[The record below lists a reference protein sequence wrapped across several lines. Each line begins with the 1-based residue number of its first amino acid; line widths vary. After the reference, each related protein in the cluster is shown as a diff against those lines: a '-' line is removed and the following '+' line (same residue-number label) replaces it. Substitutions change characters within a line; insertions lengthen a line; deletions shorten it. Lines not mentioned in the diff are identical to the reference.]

1 MGVTKKNTGRTSR
14 GAVVGAACVALL
26 SLGALTACGDDETV
40 DNSTESSVPSV
51 SASESGSKSDKDKSD
66 EDKSDKDKTDKD
78 SKDGVKDGDGES
90 GSSSTEGSDA
100 PGSAG
105 QGGAPAH
112 DGGVDEVDEIP
123 SGAQRSDK
131 DKDFLNRLKDGGI
144 DLTKADDASDIG
156 GLEDQVIAA
165 GQAHCTAE
173 GGGKA
178 DVYTPLAAGQLKENG
193 VIDGDP
199 KKAEEAIRNAA
210 KSAYC

>member
-66 EDKSDKDKTDKD
+66 EDKTDKD
-78 SKDGVKDGDGES
+78 SKDGDKDGDGES

-123 SGAQRSDK
+123 NGAQRSDK

>member
-51 SASESGSKSDKDKSD
+51 SASESGSKSD

-123 SGAQRSDK
+123 NGAQRSDK

>member
-51 SASESGSKSDKDKSD
+51 SAPESESKSD
-66 EDKSDKDKTDKD
+66 EDK
-78 SKDGVKDGDGES
+78 DGKDGDGES

-123 SGAQRSDK
+123 TGAQRSDK

>member
-66 EDKSDKDKTDKD
+66 EDKTDKD
-78 SKDGVKDGDGES
+78 SKDGDKDGDGES

-123 SGAQRSDK
+123 TGAQRSDK

-199 KKAEEAIRNAA
+199 RKAEEAIRNAA

>member
-51 SASESGSKSDKDKSD
+51 SASESGSKSDKDK
-66 EDKSDKDKTDKD
+66 
-78 SKDGVKDGDGES
+78 DGKDGDGES

-123 SGAQRSDK
+123 TGAQRSDK

-199 KKAEEAIRNAA
+199 RKAEEAIRNAA

>member
-51 SASESGSKSDKDKSD
+51 SAPESESKSD
-66 EDKSDKDKTDKD
+66 EDK
-78 SKDGVKDGDGES
+78 DGKDGDGES

-105 QGGAPAH
+105 QDGAPAH

-123 SGAQRSDK
+123 NGAQRSDK

>member
-51 SASESGSKSDKDKSD
+51 SASESGSKSDEGKDG
-66 EDKSDKDKTDKD
+66 KD
-78 SKDGVKDGDGES
+78 SKDEDKDSDGES

-123 SGAQRSDK
+123 TGAQRSDK

>member
-51 SASESGSKSDKDKSD
+51 SASESGSKSDEGKDG
-66 EDKSDKDKTDKD
+66 KD
-78 SKDGVKDGDGES
+78 SKDGDKDGDGES

-100 PGSAG
+100 PGSAS

>member
-51 SASESGSKSDKDKSD
+51 SAPESESKSD
-66 EDKSDKDKTDKD
+66 EDK
-78 SKDGVKDGDGES
+78 DGKDGDGES

-199 KKAEEAIRNAA
+199 RKAEEAIRNAA

>member
-1 MGVTKKNTGRTSR
+1 MGVTKKNTGHTSR

-51 SASESGSKSDKDKSD
+51 SASESGSKSD

-123 SGAQRSDK
+123 NGAQRSDK